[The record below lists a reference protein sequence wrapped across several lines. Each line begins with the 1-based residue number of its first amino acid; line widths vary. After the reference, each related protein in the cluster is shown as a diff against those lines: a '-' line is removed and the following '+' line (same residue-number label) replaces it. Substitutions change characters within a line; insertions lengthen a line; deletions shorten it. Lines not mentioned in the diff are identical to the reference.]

1 MTSFVVTGKLGS
13 GKSLVTVGR
22 IFDYLAQGRKVA
34 TNLDINLGGY
44 LNSSSKKTLIRL
56 PDKPSA
62 DDMKMLGTGNDSY
75 NEEMNGLLVLDEL
88 GTWFNSRNWQD
99 KTRSGLIDWFLH
111 ARKHGWDTMLIVQD
125 ISMIDAQLR
134 GAMAEHLVICRRLDR
149 VKIPFVGS
157 FFQALGFKGVLPK
170 IHRAK
175 VHYGES
181 DSDMVVDTWTY
192 RGHSYYPAYDT
203 KQIFSP
209 TYPHGVYSL
218 LSPWHTTGRFLPPPL
233 ALSERLKNFLF
244 PPVVRPVPFALK
256 PKHPLVI
263 KIMRLPD
270 PAQRLEFMRRFQACG
285 AI

>member
-1 MTSFVVTGKLGS
+1 MTSFVITGKLGS

-34 TNLDINLGGY
+34 TNLDINLAGY
-44 LNSSSKKTLIRL
+44 LNPSSKKSLMRL

-62 DDMKMLGTGNDSY
+62 EDMKMLGSGNDSY

-88 GTWFNSRNWQD
+88 GTWFNSRSWQD
-99 KTRSGLIDWFLH
+99 KSRSVLIDWFLH

-125 ISMIDAQLR
+125 INMIDAQLR
-134 GAMAEHLVICRRLDR
+134 GALAEHLVICRRLDR

-157 FFQALGFKGVLPK
+157 FFQSLGFKGTLPK

-181 DSDMVVDTWTY
+181 DADMVVDTWTY
-192 RGHSYYPAYDT
+192 RGRVYYPAYDT

-209 TYPHGVYSL
+209 NYQHGVYSL
-218 LSPWHTTGRFLPPPL
+218 LSPWHTTGRFLPP
-233 ALSERLKNFLF
+233 AGNMTERIKNFLF
-244 PPVVRPVPFALK
+244 PVPVRPVSIPLK
-256 PKHPLVI
+256 AKHPLVV
-263 KIMRLPD
+263 KIMKLPD
-270 PAQRLEFMRRFQACG
+270 PVQRLEFLRRFQACG
-285 AI
+285 SI

>member
-1 MTSFVVTGKLGS
+1 MTSFVITGKLGS

-34 TNLDINLGGY
+34 TNLDINLAGY
-44 LNSSSKKTLIRL
+44 LNPSSKKSLMRL

-62 DDMKMLGTGNDSY
+62 EDMKMLGSGNDSY

-88 GTWFNSRNWQD
+88 GTWFNSRSWQD
-99 KTRSGLIDWFLH
+99 KSRSGLIDWFLH

-157 FFQALGFKGVLPK
+157 IFQALGFKGVLPK

-181 DSDMVVDTWTY
+181 DSAMVVDTWTY
-192 RGHSYYPAYDT
+192 RGRVYYPAYDT
-203 KQIFSP
+203 KQVFSP
-209 TYPHGVYSL
+209 IYPHGVFSL
-218 LSPWHTTGRFLPPPL
+218 LSPWHTAGRFLPP
-233 ALSERLKNFLF
+233 ALSLFERIKNFIYRV
-244 PPVVRPVPFALK
+244 PVRPVSIVLK
-256 PKHPLVI
+256 DKHPLVV
-263 KIMRLPD
+263 KIMKLPD
-270 PAQRLEFMRRFQACG
+270 PAQRLEFLRRFQACG